1 MNDRIKTAVAKYPPA
16 AAGGLLDRR
25 TFLAAGMFTSGSA
38 LLLTPASSLAAESVP
53 LSMRTPGTPMSAYG
67 RPSKYEEAV
76 QRLLKKRAVNVSPG
90 TGSSRTPLHRLNG
103 IVTPNGLHFE
113 RHHNGVP
120 DIDPAQHKLLIHG
133 LVGRPLTFTVDA
145 LMRYPTISRF
155 CFLECGGNSDVNA
168 ASPEPLQVPAGA
180 IHGLVSCA
188 EWTGIPL
195 GALLQEVDVAPAAK
209 WLLAEGADGAGMSR
223 SIPLDE
229 ARERG
234 ILALFQNG
242 ERLRPEQGYPVRLL
256 MPGWEGNLNVK
267 WLRRLKIVAMPMQ
280 TRDETSRYTQLLA
293 DGLASQFN
301 FVMQVK
307 SVILQ
312 PSAVMMM
319 QGPGFYEISGLAWS
333 GQGRITKVQISADGG
348 RSWAEAD
355 LQEPI
360 MPQCFV
366 RFRLPWHWQGQPAVL
381 QSRATDE
388 HGSTQPTRAAWITRF
403 APGEEY
409 HNNSIQSW
417 DVTAA
422 GEVRNVYI

>member
-1 MNDRIKTAVAKYPPA
+1 MV
-16 AAGGLLDRR
+16 GG
-25 TFLAAGMFTSGSA
+25 
-38 LLLTPASSLAAESVP
+38 V
-53 LSMRTPGTPMSAYG
+53 
-67 RPSKYEEAV
+67 V
-76 QRLLKKRAVNVSPG
+76 
-90 TGSSRTPLHRLNG
+90 
-103 IVTPNGLHFE
+103 
-113 RHHNGVP
+113 
-120 DIDPAQHKLLIHG
+120 
-133 LVGRPLTFTVDA
+133 
-145 LMRYPTISRF
+145 
-155 CFLECGGNSDVNA
+155 C
-168 ASPEPLQVPAGA
+168 
-180 IHGLVSCA
+180 
-188 EWTGIPL
+188 
-195 GALLQEVDVAPAAK
+195 
-209 WLLAEGADGAGMSR
+209 
-223 SIPLDE
+223 
-229 ARERG
+229 
-234 ILALFQNG
+234 
-242 ERLRPEQGYPVRLL
+242 
-256 MPGWEGNLNVK
+256 K
-267 WLRRLKIVAMPMQ
+267 WLRRLKVVAMATQ

-312 PSAVMMM
+312 PSAGMTM

-333 GQGRITKVQISADGG
+333 GQGRITKVEISADGG

-388 HGSTQPTRAAWITRF
+388 HGSTQPTRAAWITQF